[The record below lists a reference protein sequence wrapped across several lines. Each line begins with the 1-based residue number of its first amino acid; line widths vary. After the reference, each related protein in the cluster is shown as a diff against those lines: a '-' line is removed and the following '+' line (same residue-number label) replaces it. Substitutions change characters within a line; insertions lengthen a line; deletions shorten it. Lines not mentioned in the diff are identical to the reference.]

1 MTRRGRLGNRH
12 GKSRLGCLF
21 TLMLLA
27 VVGYY
32 GFGVGESYLRYWR
45 MKDAMQ
51 VEARLAP
58 GIGDDVIRRRLTR
71 TAQELELPPEAQR
84 LRIRRRVRPREIVIS
99 TSWQETIELPF
110 YAWTRTYRPEVR
122 AQL

>member
-1 MTRRGRLGNRH
+1 MSALPLVRNRSGR
-12 GKSRLGCLF
+12 SRLGCLF
-21 TLMLLA
+21 MLMLLA
-27 VVGYY
+27 VAGYY

-58 GIGDDVIRRRLTR
+58 GIGDDVIRRRLMS
-71 TAQELELPPEAQR
+71 TAQELGLPPEAQR
-84 LRIRRRVRPREIVIS
+84 FRIRRRVRPREIVIS

-110 YAWTRTYRPEVR
+110 YAWTRTYRPQVR